1 MRYRNRVISLFILVS
16 GCLGYQNSMARTVY
30 QWTDE
35 TGNTNFSDVPPAES
49 VATETHEFKTYK
61 PASNNVDLEDY
72 SIINQ
77 VERMAKWRREIAD
90 ERLAKRE
97 LYLEGK
103 RLDQELEII
112 RQNEALAAESYEPQ
126 GYYYAPY
133 QYQQYRPYN
142 RQFKRP
148 HHRMHKRPQHRPGVI
163 GAAPRRIHQKSIG
176 IQSRRI
182 FPPRRYGPVHL

>member
-1 MRYRNRVISLFILVS
+1 NI
-16 GCLGYQNSMARTVY
+16 MARTVY

-49 VATETHEFKTYK
+49 VATETHEFNVYQ
-61 PASNNVDLEDY
+61 PASNNVDLQDN

-77 VERMAKWRREIAD
+77 VEQMSKWRREIAD

-97 LYLEGK
+97 LYLEQK
-103 RLDQELEII
+103 RLDQELEIM
-112 RQNEALAAESYEPQ
+112 RQNEALAAESYDEPG

-133 QYQQYRPYN
+133 QYPQHRPYRRPYN
-142 RQFKRP
+142 RP
-148 HHRMHKRPQHRPGVI
+148 EHRRYQRPGMI
-163 GAAPRRIHQKSIG
+163 GGSPRHIRHKPIG
-176 IQSRRI
+176 TPSRRL

>member
-1 MRYRNRVISLFILVS
+1 MSYRDRMISLFILVS
-16 GCLGYQNSMARTVY
+16 GCLGYQNTLARTVY

-49 VATETHEFKTYK
+49 VEVETLEFKIDQ
-61 PASNNVDLEDY
+61 PRINNVDPEEY

-77 VERMAKWRREIAD
+77 VERMAQWRRQLAD

-112 RQNEALAAESYEPQ
+112 RQNEAIAAESYYQPR
-126 GYYYAPY
+126 GYSYAPY
-133 QYQQYRPYN
+133 QYPQYRSN
-142 RQFKRP
+142 
-148 HHRMHKRPQHRPGVI
+148 HHRNFHRSARPSNDGSPN
-163 GAAPRRIHQKSIG
+163 
-176 IQSRRI
+176 
-182 FPPRRYGPVHL
+182 

>member
-16 GCLGYQNSMARTVY
+16 GCLGYQNIMARTVY

-35 TGNTNFSDVPPAES
+35 TGNINFSDVPPAEA
-49 VATETHEFKTYK
+49 VVIETHEFNIKQTGN
-61 PASNNVDLEDY
+61 NNVDLEDY

-97 LYLEGK
+97 LYLEQK

-133 QYQQYRPYN
+133 QYQQNRPY
-142 RQFKRP
+142 RRP
-148 HHRMHKRPQHRPGVI
+148 HHRPQHLPHNRPDVI
-163 GAAPRRIHQKSIG
+163 GVAPRRIHQKSIG
-176 IQSRRI
+176 TQSRRL